1 MKLNNNQLK
10 LILSAVVDY
19 QASLSSSITLLQDV
33 EGEEYNKGFNLL
45 HDKHVEAESVC
56 KIIRLELGTPIPTDI
71 KETKG
76 DTKWLT

>member
-19 QASLSSSITLLQDV
+19 QASLSSSITLLQDA

-45 HDKHVEAESVC
+45 HDEHVEAESVC

-71 KETKG
+71 KETKEVTH
-76 DTKWLT
+76 D